1 MKNHSVP
8 LFIILIASSLFSC
21 SPKTEQ
27 YQINGTISDPV
38 KRSFQIDDQTI
49 QVSEDG
55 SFHFIK
61 EIEGAIFLDISY
73 ANLEW
78 PVFLNPESSLDIQIS
93 GRSFDAVEYRGD
105 LAASNTYLLGVAPI
119 TQEINEYF
127 NENWVQIHQQDQ
139 LAYISTIDSLK
150 GLYLKHLTADSE
162 TYQTFSKTFTEAWTT
177 EINFSFNKLILYY
190 PRNHLSLTGERV
202 ELSESS
208 ISYAKLQEI
217 DKSEYIDL
225 PSYKDYTE
233 DWIDFQ
239 ADRLVMEEPSVK
251 HYNLMKMDAVSRLVP
266 EIFTNQYLRDYWYM
280 EYLKAFIE
288 KNGLLNSQPY
298 IKHFETSCSTTIFE
312 SEIKEYLASMEDQR
326 ADHEVKIY
334 KTENAFKL
342 EAHIFNPEDLLTN
355 EKRPAIVIFH
365 GGGWNG
371 GNASWSFEKAR
382 HFKDLGM
389 IAIAAQYRLCN
400 RQDITAL
407 ESMSDAR
414 DLIIWMRLNSDSLN
428 IDPNRIV
435 AYGWSAGAH
444 LVSSAAIFEES
455 IPEKAINS
463 VPDAMILISPAVSL
477 PKGRGWEGWKLNV
490 FGATT
495 TVSSANPV
503 EHVRKGLPPTII
515 LQGRDDTVT
524 PLEGVEAFHKEM
536 LEHGNHCELFIY
548 DEVGHLFTPNTMPD
562 NGQPHPDKEIQR
574 KAYDQADA
582 FLKKLDY
589 IKEHR

>member
-1 MKNHSVP
+1 MINPSVP
-8 LFIILIASSLFSC
+8 LFIILIANSLFSC

-27 YQINGTISDPV
+27 YQIYGTISDPV

-55 SFHFIK
+55 TFNFVK
-61 EIEGAIFLDISY
+61 EIEGPVFLDISY

-78 PVFLNPESSLDIQIS
+78 PVFLSPESSLDIQIS
-93 GRSFDAVEYRGD
+93 GKSLDAVEYRGD
-105 LAASNTYLLGVAPI
+105 LVASNTYLLGTEPI
-119 TQEINEYF
+119 TREINAFF

-150 GLYLKHLTADSE
+150 GVYLKHLTADPE
-162 TYQTFSKTFTEAWTT
+162 KYQSFSKTFTEAWTT
-177 EINFSFNKLILYY
+177 EINFSFNKLLLYY
-190 PRNHLSLTGERV
+190 PRNHLSFTGERV
-202 ELSESS
+202 ELSEPS
-208 ISYAKLQEI
+208 ISYVKLQEI
-217 DKSEYIDL
+217 DRPDYIDL

-233 DWIDFQ
+233 DWIDYQ
-239 ADRLVMEEPSVK
+239 AEVLVMEEPSVK
-251 HYNLMKMDAVSRLVP
+251 HYNLMKMDAVSMLIP
-266 EIFTNQYLRDYWYM
+266 EIFTNQYLRDYWYS
-280 EYLKAFIE
+280 EYLKAHIE
-288 KNGLLNSQPY
+288 NNGLPNSLPY
-298 IKHFETSCSTTIFE
+298 IKHFEASCSTAIFE
-312 SEIKEYLASMEDQR
+312 SVIKEYLASVRDQR
-326 ADHEVKIY
+326 TDHEVKIY
-334 KTENAFKL
+334 KSENAFKL

-365 GGGWNG
+365 GGGWNS

-400 RQDITAL
+400 LQDITAT

-428 IDPNRIV
+428 IDPDKIV

-444 LVSSAAIFEES
+444 LVSSAAIFKES

-463 VPDAMILISPAVSL
+463 IPDAMILISPAVSL
-477 PKGRGWEGWKLNV
+477 PKGRGWEGWKFNV

-524 PLEGVEAFHKEM
+524 PLEGVQAFHDQM
-536 LEHGNHCELFIY
+536 LANGNHCELFIY
-548 DEVGHLFTPNTMPD
+548 DGVGHLFTPNTMPD
-562 NGQPHPDKEIQR
+562 NGQPQPDKEVQR

-582 FLKKLDY
+582 FLKKFGY
-589 IKEHR
+589 IKN